1 MKVGGGGEATDGAM
15 DGDQQGEA
23 EGGSRGSRGSRGSSS
38 TRRGEAKQLQA
49 RQRVRVQTHHKF
61 MAAGRQYPRVALSDL
76 QGRATVWDKVTQ
88 THTHARPALG
98 FDAVL
103 ALALALNSSHE

>member
-23 EGGSRGSRGSRGSSS
+23 EGGSRGSRGSSS

-103 ALALALNSSHE
+103 ALALALALNSSHE

>member
-23 EGGSRGSRGSRGSSS
+23 EGGSRGSRGSSS

-49 RQRVRVQTHHKF
+49 RQRVRVQTHHKS

-88 THTHARPALG
+88 THTHAHARPALG